1 MISATDA
8 RQRVQENLQG
18 FPPAVVEAYLSFA
31 DTRDPSRLDEVV
43 LGVLQ
48 FYLAKPP
55 AVPLATLPGG
65 TRLIEDLGCDSLTM
79 ADLLFIS
86 ETLFEITLV
95 DADVARITTLDELRE
110 HFRRSL
116 APSGAP
122 GA

>member
-1 MISATDA
+1 MISPADA
-8 RQRVQENLQG
+8 QQRAQENLQG
-18 FPPAVVEAYLSFA
+18 FPPSVVDAYLNFA
-31 DTRDPSRLDEVV
+31 DTGDLSRLDEVV

-55 AVPLATLPGG
+55 AVPLARLPGT
-65 TRLIEDLGCDSLTM
+65 TRLVEDLGCDSLTM
-79 ADLLFIS
+79 VDLLFIA
-86 ETLFEITLV
+86 ETLFGITLV

-116 APSGAP
+116 GSQGAP